1 MIRETPPDNKDK
13 IIHKS
18 IEMVLYFPILILKIG
33 KKINEFISL
42 FIKKAKDLDFYFPFF
57 NAKNRE
63 ENLFIKNGEGSIFF
77 FPTF

>member
-1 MIRETPPDNKDK
+1 MIRETPPDNKTK

-18 IEMVLYFPILILKIG
+18 IEMVLYFLILKLG
-33 KKINEFISL
+33 KNTNEFISL

-63 ENLFIKNGEGSIFF
+63 ENLFIKYGEGSRFF